1 MISAYCQC
9 CTLELGW
16 FGSLGH
22 ILSQLTESSTQE
34 PWQKFLRNTW
44 KILDTDV
51 PSSPHLPPGDGGTSV
66 GGRKGTEEAGEQNGI
81 ERLQAFFFFFSPLD
95 FLLLSIPFASYSPYW
110 RTLTPWCLRSAKRA
124 PDSRLLA
131 RLPLCSPF
139 ALLHLGGAVFI
150 DSEWQRDVGW
160 VERSKKLKAAC
171 AQESPNICHL
181 IRVQEGTCAKVM
193 TFLCLL
199 LHNGE
204 HKGENWPSS
213 SICLCLFNLY
223 CWQYYI
229 GPSFP
234 PN

>member
-1 MISAYCQC
+1 MLHLGAGLIWIIGAYSFSVDWKLY
-9 CTLELGW
+9 TGA
-16 FGSLGH
+16 
-22 ILSQLTESSTQE
+22 LTEVS
-34 PWQKFLRNTW
+34 QKYMEDTRHRCTFL
-44 KILDTDV
+44 
-51 PSSPHLPPGDGGTSV
+51 PALPPGDGSTSV

-131 RLPLCSPF
+131 HLPLCSPF